1 MPLDV
6 EVLITL
12 IQEIDREDTID
23 WGMLN
28 IGEEAATRLLATSV
42 IEHYQQNIA
51 PMAGA
56 DRDYVIVAAIAK
68 LTLENFVLNLKL
80 AQATG
85 PTKKRHDT

>member
-6 EVLITL
+6 EVLIKL
-12 IQEIDREDTID
+12 ISEIDREDSID

-51 PMAGA
+51 PMADT

-80 AQATG
+80 AQATASLQ
-85 PTKKRHDT
+85 KRHDT

>member
-6 EVLITL
+6 EILIKL
-12 IQEIDREDTID
+12 ISEIDREDSID

-28 IGEEAATRLLATSV
+28 IGEEAATRLLAISV

-51 PMAGA
+51 PMAGT

-80 AQATG
+80 AQATASFQ
-85 PTKKRHDT
+85 KRHDT